1 MHSGVL
7 VESMISQEDKRKIG
21 VLWTKILNDQNE
33 GPIKVFEQISLL
45 ICSRILDIT
54 ETSIENCRDSSDQPF
69 RRKFSENEQ
78 HLRWQ
83 NLIHKPEE
91 EIISFVRDGVF
102 PHLRS
107 KIASGTEFAELLKE
121 TQFTINT
128 SSLVVELIET
138 IENVPLTEIEARSD
152 LYEILLQNL
161 MRNTSY
167 RERIDATPKQVIRL
181 MVNILAPKPTDKIG
195 DPACG
200 TGGLLLGAMKYVR
213 KNCALR
219 DGKSTDPEREAIE
232 KSLERKKLT
241 ESQEHFRGDKIHG
254 FDINPTALRISAI
267 NMMLHGVDNF
277 AIHHQDTL
285 SANFPERFP
294 EVLSEG
300 FDIVFSNP
308 PINQKVN
315 LENVDKSLLRQVA
328 TTSAELLFLVLTF
341 RMLKSGGKSAI
352 IVADRVLFDS
362 FRTYKTV
369 RKILI
374 DQHQLEAVITLPKR
388 ALYSY
393 HKISAGILIF
403 KKDGRTDDVFF
414 YEIKESESSLRSK
427 HKPIDENEISECIT
441 RWRTRDINKDLD
453 RSNRGFFVPV
463 EEIRKS
469 NYDISYS
476 RYAEPVYD
484 EVDYGQPDDILERLK
499 LIQREIQSNLT
510 ELTEMLK

>member
-1 MHSGVL
+1 
-7 VESMISQEDKRKIG
+7 
-21 VLWTKILNDQNE
+21 
-33 GPIKVFEQISLL
+33 
-45 ICSRILDIT
+45 
-54 ETSIENCRDSSDQPF
+54 
-69 RRKFSENEQ
+69 
-78 HLRWQ
+78 
-83 NLIHKPEE
+83 
-91 EIISFVRDGVF
+91 
-102 PHLRS
+102 
-107 KIASGTEFAELLKE
+107 
-121 TQFTINT
+121 
-128 SSLVVELIET
+128 
-138 IENVPLTEIEARSD
+138 
-152 LYEILLQNL
+152 
-161 MRNTSY
+161 
-167 RERIDATPKQVIRL
+167 
-181 MVNILAPKPTDKIG
+181 
-195 DPACG
+195 
-200 TGGLLLGAMKYVR
+200 
-213 KNCALR
+213 
-219 DGKSTDPEREAIE
+219 
-232 KSLERKKLT
+232 
-241 ESQEHFRGDKIHG
+241 
-254 FDINPTALRISAI
+254 
-267 NMMLHGVDNF
+267 MMLHGVDNF

-300 FDIVFSNP
+300 FDVVFSNP

-362 FRTYKTV
+362 FRTYKAV

-388 ALYSY
+388 SLYSY
-393 HKISAGILIF
+393 YKISAGILIF

-441 RWRTRDINKDLD
+441 RWRTRDINKDID

-476 RYAEPVYD
+476 RYAEPVYG